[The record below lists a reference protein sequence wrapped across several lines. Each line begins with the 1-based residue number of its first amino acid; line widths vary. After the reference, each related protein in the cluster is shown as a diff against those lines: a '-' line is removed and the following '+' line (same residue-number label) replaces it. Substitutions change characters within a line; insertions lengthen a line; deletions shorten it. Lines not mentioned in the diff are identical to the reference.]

1 MDDSTRSD
9 KTRLD
14 DELRQ
19 QAHESAE
26 DADQAKDKAGDKVED
41 AKEELNKVGHRI
53 SDAVEDVIPGD
64 SDRDG
69 H

>member
-1 MDDSTRSD
+1 MDEGTRTD
-9 KTRLD
+9 KTQVD

-19 QAHESAE
+19 KAHESAE
-26 DADQAKDKAGDKVED
+26 DADRAKDKAGDKAED
-41 AKEELNKVGHRI
+41 AKEELSKVGHRL

>member
-9 KTRLD
+9 KTKLD
-14 DELRQ
+14 DQLRQ

-26 DADQAKDKAGDKVED
+26 DADRAKDKAGAELED
-41 AKEELNKVGHRI
+41 ATEELSKIGHRI
-53 SDAVEDVIPGD
+53 SDTVEDVIPGD

>member
-1 MDDSTRSD
+1 MGDSTHRD
-9 KTRLD
+9 KTQLD

-19 QAHESAE
+19 QAHESAD
-26 DADQAKDKAGDKVED
+26 DADRTKDKAAEKAED
-41 AKEELNKVGHRI
+41 AKDELSKVGHRI